1 VEKRKI
7 TNGVFWV
14 EEPKAGFYILCG
26 CPADSI
32 KHLIKRG
39 MVLPKEKNGVQYE
52 SGPNAILLSDVPI
65 QNGMFSN
72 LAEFPVLQMLYRQG
86 MIIPGHPNNTGA
98 RPMLIGL
105 EDQVNAQS
113 GYIYRG
119 NYGLS
124 TVEEIVDGGTPKAL
138 AEQMMRMKKRFAFDH
153 IRESEEL
160 IEFRVIDREVIELRD
175 GMYVRRKG
183 INVYEFMYEE
193 SSVTVDLNLPTQG
206 MYMPP
211 YTLDYHCINRE
222 LFSVIHTGEGDG
234 WDESRPCMASIISY
248 KGRLYLI
255 DAGPNVIGSLTAL
268 GIGVNEIEGIF
279 HTHAHDD
286 HFAGLPTLIRSSHR
300 INYYATPLVRK
311 SVTRKIEALTGITE
325 TQFKK
330 YFLVHDLDFDR
341 WNDIDGLEVMPVLS
355 PHPVETSILYFRT
368 AVDGEYRSYA
378 HLADIASFK
387 VLEGMV
393 TNDTKKSGIS
403 QKYFEQ
409 VKESYTIPVDLK
421 KIDIGGGYIHGM
433 AEDFVRDRSKKL
445 ILSHTAL
452 ALSDAQKEIGSSTGF
467 GTEDVL
473 FSSDRDFPLESARRY
488 LKSFFEY
495 ADAIDLELFE
505 SCHLLLFPPGQILI
519 RRGTRATELFLITS
533 GLVEAINPTEGETD
547 TLGAGCLLGEW
558 SILNKRPCEYTFR
571 TKSYARALRIPGRVF
586 RAFITKHSLFE
597 RSKERYEKR
606 RFLGTTRVFGGI
618 VSCEIQNRVASAM
631 QSLSFGR
638 GEHLDSGGK
647 PALYLLESG
656 SIELYSKERLVET
669 LEPGDF
675 FGEERILKTP
685 ATLFE
690 ARVTRRV
697 KVFVIPGEILV
708 DIPIV
713 QLKLFERLKK
723 RIKRLK
729 TRFGIEWSDEYSL
742 RIRQID
748 IQHRELFTLAGE
760 ILIATEKKSPVSVI
774 QKLLDM
780 FLKAANSHFRT
791 EEALLNNNKYPG
803 IEDHKEIHKGLIREL
818 KSFISRLRTEKRSV
832 LPELLDFLREWL
844 IRHTLT
850 VDRKYIRFLHE
861 KGVS

>member
-1 VEKRKI
+1 MEKRKI

-39 MVLPKEKNGVQYE
+39 MVVPKEKKGVQYE
-52 SGPNAILLSDVPI
+52 TGPNAILLSDVPI

-105 EDQVNAQS
+105 EDQVHAQS

-124 TVEEIVDGGTPKAL
+124 TIEEIVDAGTPRDL
-138 AEQMMRMKKRFAFDH
+138 AVQMMRMKKRFAFDN

-193 SSVTVDLNLPTQG
+193 TSTTVDLNLPAHE
-206 MYMPP
+206 MYTPP

-248 KGRLYLI
+248 KGKLYLI

-300 INYYATPLVRK
+300 INYYATPLVRR
-311 SVTRKIEALTGITE
+311 SVVRKIEALTGITE
-325 TQFKK
+325 AQFKK

-387 VLEGMV
+387 VLGGMV
-393 TNDTKKSGIS
+393 TEDRKKSGIS
-403 QKYFEQ
+403 AEYFEQ

-445 ILSHTAL
+445 VLSHTAL
-452 ALSDAQKEIGSSTGF
+452 PLSDAQKEIGSSAGF

-488 LKSFFEY
+488 LKLFFEY

-505 SCHLLLFPPGQILI
+505 SCHLLLFPPGQILL
-519 RRGTRATELFLITS
+519 RSGSRAAELYLLTS
-533 GLVEAINPTEGETD
+533 GLVEVINPAKGNTD
-547 TLGAGCLLGEW
+547 TIGAGCLLGEW
-558 SILNKRPCEYTFR
+558 SILNKKPSEYTFR

-606 RFLGTTRVFGGI
+606 RFLGTTRVFGDT
-618 VSCEIQNRVASAM
+618 VSCEIQNRIAGEM
-631 QSLSFGR
+631 QSFSFGR
-638 GEHLDSGGK
+638 GERPESGGK
-647 PALYLLESG
+647 PLLYILESG
-656 SIELYSKERLVET
+656 SIELYSKDRLVET
-669 LEPGDF
+669 LEGGDF

-685 ATLFE
+685 ATMFE
-690 ARVTRRV
+690 ARVTKRA
-697 KVFVIPGEILV
+697 KVFGIPGELLIN
-708 DIPIV
+708 IPIV
-713 QLKLFERLKK
+713 QLKLFERLK
-723 RIKRLK
+723 RRVKRLK
-729 TRFGIEWSDEYSL
+729 TRFGIEWSDEYGV

-748 IQHRELFTLAGE
+748 LQHKELFTRAGE
-760 ILIATEKKSPVSVI
+760 ILIATEKKAPVSSI
-774 QKLLDM
+774 QKLLIAL
-780 FLKAANSHFRT
+780 LKTANSHFKY
-791 EEALLNNNKYPG
+791 EETLLKNNGYPG
-803 IEDHKEIHKGLIREL
+803 AEDHSEIHSGIIREL
-818 KSFISRLRTEKRSV
+818 ENFSSRLRTEKRTV
-832 LPELLDFLREWL
+832 FPELLDFLREWL
-844 IRHTLT
+844 VRHTLT
-850 VDRKYIRFLHE
+850 VDRKYIRFLRE
-861 KGVS
+861 KGVT